1 MSKNSDIISDA
12 EITIAHLR
20 ALNEK
25 LQDKVNSLEEKV
37 EDQEAYLDFYSEEDP
52 DEKYSELLT
61 EYKEALIEIV
71 TLLLKKEYREAEV
84 VTRNHLMQ
92 FNYFYSDSQGENDGR
107 HC

>member
-71 TLLLKKEYREAEV
+71 TLLRKGEYKEMEYVLRDQL
-84 VTRNHLMQ
+84 TRL
-92 FNYFYSDSQGENDGR
+92 NYFYS
-107 HC
+107 